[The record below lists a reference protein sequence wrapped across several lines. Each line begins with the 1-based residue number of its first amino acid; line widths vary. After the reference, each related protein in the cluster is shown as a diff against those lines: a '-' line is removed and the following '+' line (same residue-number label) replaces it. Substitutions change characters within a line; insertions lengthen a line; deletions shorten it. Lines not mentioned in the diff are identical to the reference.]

1 MKHKKDHL
9 NRKDDRER
17 ICGIF
22 HRCRKPAVCLKDEL
36 SARNYVHIQVVSLF
50 IRNESLPQIMMNN
63 RKFFGLAL
71 GLAFALSFPSVNAQ
85 DETPAKPEAPA
96 APAEKP
102 PLPADD
108 DVVLLVDKTPITAR
122 DVREL
127 FTARYGRQFEQMPPE
142 QRKML
147 EPQIQRMVVS
157 ELINKTLL
165 LNAANTEG
173 MKATDEEVNK
183 SIDKIKKS
191 VPEGT
196 TLEDFAKSAGVSIDR
211 IKAQIVEDTKI
222 KKLVENVTIDTK
234 EPTDEAIKTYYDEHP
249 DDFKKEASIAASHI
263 LISTQGIED
272 EGQLANKKMIAEELQ
287 TELVKNKGANF
298 TDLAT
303 AHSDCPSK
311 AKGGSLG
318 TFGKGQMVPEFE
330 TAAFSQEVGAVGDLV
345 KTDFGYHIIKVDSKQ
360 KAETTSFEDVKEDL
374 GMSLF
379 SEAKAKALEG
389 YVQGLREKADVQQPT
404 PEGGAAAPEA
414 KPAPAAEEKAA
425 TKE

>member
-1 MKHKKDHL
+1 MMK
-9 NRKDDRER
+9 
-17 ICGIF
+17 
-22 HRCRKPAVCLKDEL
+22 
-36 SARNYVHIQVVSLF
+36 
-50 IRNESLPQIMMNN
+50 N

-71 GLAFALSFPSVNAQ
+71 GLTFALSLPAVNAQ
-85 DETPAKPEAPA
+85 DETPAEPAAPEAAEAPA

-108 DVVLLVDKTPITAR
+108 DVVLLVDETPITAR

-127 FTARYGRQFEQMPPE
+127 FTARYGRQFEQIPPD

-165 LNAANTEG
+165 LNAANKEEI
-173 MKATDEEVNK
+173 KATDEEVNK
-183 SIDKIKKS
+183 SLEEIKKS

-196 TLEDFAKSAGVSIDR
+196 TLEEFTKAAGVSIER
-211 IKAQIVEDTKI
+211 IKNQISEDTKI
-222 KKLVENVTIDTK
+222 KKLVETVTADAK
-234 EPTDEAIKTYYDEHP
+234 KPTDEEVKTYYDEHP
-249 DDFKKEASIAASHI
+249 DDFKQEESIEASHI

-272 EGQLANKKMIAEELQ
+272 EGQLANKKKIAEELQ
-287 TELVKNKGANF
+287 AELVKNKGANF
-298 TDLAT
+298 TELAS

-330 TAAFSQEVGAVGDLV
+330 TAAFSQEVGAIGDLV

-360 KAETTSFEDVKEDL
+360 SAEASSFEDVKEDL
-374 GMSLF
+374 GESLF

-389 YVQGLREKADVQQPT
+389 YVQGLREKADIQQPT
-404 PEGGAAAPEA
+404 PEGAESAESTEEAEGKEAEPAAASDEA
-414 KPAPAAEEKAA
+414 PKEEAPAES
-425 TKE
+425 